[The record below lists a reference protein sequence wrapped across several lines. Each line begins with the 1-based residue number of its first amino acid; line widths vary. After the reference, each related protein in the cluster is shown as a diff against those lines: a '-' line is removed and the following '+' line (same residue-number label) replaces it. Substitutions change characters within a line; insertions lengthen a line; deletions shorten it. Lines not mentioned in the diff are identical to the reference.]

1 MDRSLFKFIWRY
13 SKRQQIFIMLMT
25 VLSFPIL
32 YMTLELPKWIVND
45 AISGEDFPKQILWLQ
60 LDQIP
65 YLITLCLIFLGLV
78 VLNNVIKY
86 VLNISKGVAGERML
100 RRLRYMLYHSLLRF
114 RLSRFRR
121 VSGGE
126 LIPMIT
132 AEVEDIGVFIGEA
145 IATPAFQ
152 GGTLLVYIFF
162 IFAQDPFLGA
172 AAISLYPIQGYIIPK
187 LQRRVIL
194 LTRERIKNVRMISDR
209 VNESVN
215 AAADIHA
222 NDTSRFHLSD
232 LSDRLFVNYRIR
244 LEIFKRKFMI
254 KFINNFMNQLPPF
267 FFYSVGGVLVING
280 SLSFGA
286 LVAVLAAYKDLASP
300 WKELLDWYQT
310 LANVTVK
317 YETVVENF
325 DVEDAMPPT
334 KLGPLDEPPP
344 ELPNRDLKLRNVT
357 ATSGGSQPEVVDVSM
372 EIETGSVIGVYGRDG
387 SGRSELLMT
396 LAGLIDPISG
406 RATLGERR
414 MDELPYSALSHYI
427 SFVSSDPFV
436 FNDTLRGN
444 VVYGLKTRPQ
454 GDGTDDFT
462 DFRRAES
469 ELTGNS
475 LLDVTAPWEDLSRAG
490 VEGPDEL
497 DARLVELFQL
507 VGLDGDLFRLGLG
520 SHVEPGDQAK
530 FADAIL
536 EARAVIMKRAEE
548 DAEWADLIELW
559 EFDEFNHSATIGEN
573 VIFGVPVDAAR
584 PVWECA
590 NDEVVRKAL
599 AEAGILDDLTTM
611 GAEVASTMIELFS
624 DTGADATLMGDYS
637 FLAPDD
643 VPVFELRLR
652 TLKTKGVKGLSTQ
665 DVCAFVALALRIV
678 PGRHRI
684 VTIDDDMAKKIVGA
698 RRVLHDRL
706 ADHPGYS
713 LFDQSAYV
721 SALSVEENLL
731 FGKARVD
738 RRGSRDRIDAFLRQ
752 VVMDL
757 GLRAPISRAGLSF
770 NVGVAGGRL
779 SASQRRRLCLVRALV
794 KRPQVL
800 IFDTVTDGDRAL
812 LERILPTLRKGED
825 TLIVGTTDPQ
835 IASLLDTVA
844 VMREGRLVATGGW
857 DSVQQKAIDGAP
869 EEAKENEN
877 A

>member
-1 MDRSLFKFIWRY
+1 M
-13 SKRQQIFIMLMT
+13 
-25 VLSFPIL
+25 
-32 YMTLELPKWIVND
+32 
-45 AISGEDFPKQILWLQ
+45 
-60 LDQIP
+60 
-65 YLITLCLIFLGLV
+65 V

-86 VLNISKGVAGERML
+86 ILNITKGVAGERML

-187 LQRRVIL
+187 LQRRVII

-209 VNESVN
+209 VNESVG

-222 NDTSRFHLSD
+222 NDTARFHLSD
-232 LSDRLFVNYRIR
+232 LSDRLFINYRIR

-300 WKELLDWYQT
+300 WKELLNWYQT

-325 DVEDAMPPT
+325 DVEDAMSPS
-334 KLGPLDEPPP
+334 KISRADEPPP
-344 ELPNRDLKLRNVT
+344 ELEDQTLKLRSVT
-357 ATSGGSQPEVVDVSM
+357 ATSGGNQPEVVDVSL
-372 EIETGSVIGVYGRDG
+372 ELPTGSVLGVYGRDG
-387 SGRSELLMT
+387 SGRGELLMA

-406 RATLGERR
+406 RATLGDGR
-414 MDELPYSALSHYI
+414 MEDMPYSTLSHYI

-436 FNDTLRGN
+436 FNDTLRSN
-444 VVYGLKTRPQ
+444 VVYGLKTHPQ

-475 LLDVTAPWEDLSRAG
+475 LLDVTAPWEDLVRAG
-490 VEGPDEL
+490 VDGPDAL

-536 EARAVIMKRAEE
+536 KARGVFMKRAQE

-559 EFDEFNHSATIGEN
+559 DPKAFNHSATIGEN
-573 VIFGVPVDAAR
+573 VLFGVPVDASR
-584 PVWECA
+584 PVWECIS
-590 NDEVVRKAL
+590 DDKVRKAL
-599 AEAGILDDLTTM
+599 EEAGILSDLMTM
-611 GAEVASTMIELFS
+611 GAEVASTMIELFA
-624 DTGADATLMGDYS
+624 DTGADAGLMGDYS

-643 VPVFELRLR
+643 VPLFEQRLR
-652 TLKTKGVKGLSTQ
+652 TLKTKGAKGLGTQ
-665 DVCAFVALALRIV
+665 DIAAFVGLALRIV
-678 PGRHRI
+678 PARHRI
-684 VTIDDDMAKKIVGA
+684 VTIDDEMAQKIVSA
-698 RRVLHDRL
+698 RGVVHEHL
-706 ADHPGYS
+706 ADSPRYS
-713 LFDQSAYV
+713 LFDAETYA

-738 RRGSRDRIDAFLRQ
+738 RRGSRDKIDAYLRQ
-752 VVMDL
+752 VVLDL
-757 GLRAPISRAGLSF
+757 GLRAPISRAGLGF

-794 KRPQVL
+794 KRPKIL
-800 IFDTVTDGDRAL
+800 IFDTVADGDPEL
-812 LERILPTLRKGED
+812 MERILRTREKGKD
-825 TLIVGTTDPQ
+825 TLVVGTTDPQ
-835 IASLLDTVA
+835 IAKLLDTVA
-844 VMREGRLVATGGW
+844 VMREGQLVAKGGW
-857 DSVQQKAIDGAP
+857 DSVQQMASNGSPD
-869 EEAKENEN
+869 EAEENEEQ
-877 A
+877 